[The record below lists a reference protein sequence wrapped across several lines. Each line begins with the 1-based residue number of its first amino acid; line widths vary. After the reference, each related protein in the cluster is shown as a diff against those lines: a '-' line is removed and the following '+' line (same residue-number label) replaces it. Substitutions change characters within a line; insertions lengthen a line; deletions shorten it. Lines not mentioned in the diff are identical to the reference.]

1 MKTIKISVIALVG
14 IILIVFGFT
23 MGLIAYYNYKNT
35 ECINNPV
42 DYANNYSNN
51 YWWDSVT
58 AISSDY
64 YG

>member
-1 MKTIKISVIALVG
+1 MKKIKISVLALVG
-14 IILIVFGFT
+14 IILVVVGLT
-23 MGLIAYYNYKNT
+23 MGLIAYYNYKNA

-42 DYANNYSNN
+42 AYANNYSDN
-51 YWWDSVT
+51 YWWDSAM